1 MMTTSNETKGKKL
14 TKKDLLAVF
23 WNSLAL
29 EYSWNYERQQ
39 NMGYCNTMMPV
50 INKLYKGDKEK
61 HRAAMERH
69 MEFFNTTPYISTAII
84 GITAAMEE
92 SNSENEDFDTSAI
105 SSVKA
110 SMMSPLAGI
119 GDSLFWGTL
128 RVIATGVGTSL
139 ALQGNILGAILF
151 LLIFNIPA
159 FAARYICL
167 MKGYEFGTRF
177 LDRLEGSGLMPKLTY
192 GASVLGLI
200 VIGAMIPGMV
210 NISIASSLGAG
221 ESAVAIQT
229 GIIDQIMPSLLPLLL
244 TGGIY
249 GLLKKK
255 VKVTWILLGLMAL
268 GIVGAWFGI
277 FAV

>member
-151 LLIFNIPA
+151 LLIFNVPA

-210 NISIASSLGAG
+210 NISIAGSLGAG
-221 ESAVAIQT
+221 GVQ
-229 GIIDQIMPSLLPLLL
+229 
-244 TGGIY
+244 
-249 GLLKKK
+249 
-255 VKVTWILLGLMAL
+255 
-268 GIVGAWFGI
+268 
-277 FAV
+277 

>member
-61 HRAAMERH
+61 HPGGHGEAYGV
-69 MEFFNTTPYISTAII
+69 FFNITPYISTAII

-151 LLIFNIPA
+151 LLIFNV
-159 FAARYICL
+159 
-167 MKGYEFGTRF
+167 
-177 LDRLEGSGLMPKLTY
+177 RLLQP
-192 GASVLGLI
+192 
-200 VIGAMIPGMV
+200 
-210 NISIASSLGAG
+210 
-221 ESAVAIQT
+221 
-229 GIIDQIMPSLLPLLL
+229 D
-244 TGGIY
+244 
-249 GLLKKK
+249 
-255 VKVTWILLGLMAL
+255 
-268 GIVGAWFGI
+268 I
-277 FAV
+277 FV

>member
-119 GDSLFWGTL
+119 GDSLFWEL
-128 RVIATGVGTSL
+128 CVSL
-139 ALQGNILGAILF
+139 PQEWELLWLCRGIYWGQFYFFLF
-151 LLIFNIPA
+151 LMSRLLQPDIF
-159 FAARYICL
+159 
-167 MKGYEFGTRF
+167 
-177 LDRLEGSGLMPKLTY
+177 
-192 GASVLGLI
+192 V
-200 VIGAMIPGMV
+200 
-210 NISIASSLGAG
+210 
-221 ESAVAIQT
+221 
-229 GIIDQIMPSLLPLLL
+229 
-244 TGGIY
+244 
-249 GLLKKK
+249 
-255 VKVTWILLGLMAL
+255 
-268 GIVGAWFGI
+268 
-277 FAV
+277 

>member
-1 MMTTSNETKGKKL
+1 MMTSNDERKL

-23 WNSLAL
+23 RSSLAL

-39 NMGYCNTMMPV
+39 NMGYCVTMLPI
-50 INKLYKGDKEK
+50 INKLYKGDSEK
-61 HRAAMERH
+61 HKAAMERH

-92 SNSENEDFDTSAI
+92 SNCENEDFDTSAI

-128 RVIATGVGTSL
+128 RVIATGIGTSL

-151 LLIFNIPA
+151 LLIFNVPA
-159 FAARYICL
+159 FAARYFCL
-167 MKGYEFGTRF
+167 MKGYEFGTKF
-177 LDRLEGSGLMPKLTY
+177 LDKLENSGLMPKLTY

-200 VIGAMIPGMV
+200 VIGAMIPSMV
-210 NISIASSLGAG
+210 NIHIAGSLGAG
-221 ESAVAIQT
+221 ESAVLIQE
-229 GIIDQIMPSLLPLLL
+229 GIIDQIMPSLLPLLM
-244 TGGIY
+244 TCGIF

-255 VKVTWILLGLMAL
+255 VKVIYILLGLMLL
-268 GIVGAWFGI
+268 GIAGAWIGI
-277 FAV
+277 F